1 MMMMMMMM
9 MIPVLILTNISINT
23 NTITAN
29 QVTFLASRIILG
41 SFPVGVGANNS
52 SYTSRVRI
60 VGAMA
65 VVVVLVVV
73 LICSRSDSGSIGSS
87 SNDRAVRIDMIPVEP
102 LLD

>member
-1 MMMMMMMM
+1 MVNDHSGVNNDCNDVCVSNNHDYDDSNNDNDDDNMVMMTMMMM

-52 SYTSRVRI
+52 S
-60 VGAMA
+60 
-65 VVVVLVVV
+65 
-73 LICSRSDSGSIGSS
+73 
-87 SNDRAVRIDMIPVEP
+87 
-102 LLD
+102 